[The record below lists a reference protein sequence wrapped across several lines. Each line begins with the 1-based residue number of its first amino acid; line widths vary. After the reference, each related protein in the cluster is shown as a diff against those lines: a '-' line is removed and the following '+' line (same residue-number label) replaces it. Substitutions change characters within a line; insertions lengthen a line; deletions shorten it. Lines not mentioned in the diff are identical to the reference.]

1 MPAHLVLPK
10 SRDAVAGARLRGSS
24 NGRRSNRLRIL
35 NGLKSSFLRFM
46 RTTNV
51 SESVANEK
59 VDIDLTC
66 SPTVVLPA
74 SESFRPYWR
83 GMSESDGP

>member
-1 MPAHLVLPK
+1 MLAHLVLPR

-24 NGRRSNRLRIL
+24 NGRRTNRLRIL
-35 NGLKSSFLRFM
+35 NSLKRFLLRFM

-51 SESVANEK
+51 NESVANEK

-66 SPTVVLPA
+66 SPAVGLPA
-74 SESFRPYWR
+74 SESFRHYWR